1 MNYEIFIF
9 VFSETWSEAG
19 EFAEIM
25 APWFMI
31 NLLSSPVSSLP
42 LIINKQK
49 EFFKI
54 AIVGIV
60 IMLLNFYIPSAFFQA
75 DFKTTLMIVS
85 YTQAIYLLF
94 VIFALFNFLKTPS
107 NNIKNVR

>member
-1 MNYEIFIF
+1 
-9 VFSETWSEAG
+9 
-19 EFAEIM
+19 
-25 APWFMI
+25 
-31 NLLSSPVSSLP
+31 
-42 LIINKQK
+42 
-49 EFFKI
+49 
-54 AIVGIV
+54 
-60 IMLLNFYIPSAFFQA
+60 MLLNFYIPSAFFQA